1 MKQIVDVPFSL
12 RSALVRLPESGR
24 KIFIFPLTAAY
35 RHCILCI
42 VNSVHVG
49 GERTNPMATSKADIL
64 KTSRELIQQNGWA
77 AVNIRAVAAACG
89 VSVGCIYNYFGSKTE
104 LVSAAVESIWN
115 DIFRHPEDEAVF
127 QDTLSCIRW
136 MYRQMEYGCQQYPG
150 FFTHHALGFVQQDTA
165 DGKQQMRQT
174 WQHILDA
181 LCNVLRHDAK
191 VRPDAFTEQFTPEQ
205 FAGILFSLMLS
216 AVVQQSFDPS
226 AVLEIVRR
234 TIY

>member
-1 MKQIVDVPFSL
+1 MKQIVDAP
-12 RSALVRLPESGR
+12 SALPRVPAGEQTKKLL
-24 KIFIFPLTAAY
+24 FFLLTTAN
-35 RHCILCI
+35 RRCILSI
-42 VNSVHVG
+42 VNNVHVG
-49 GERTNPMATSKADIL
+49 GELTNPMATSKADIL

-115 DIFRHPEDEAVF
+115 DIFHHPEDEAVF

-150 FFTHHALGFVQQDTA
+150 FFTHHALGFVQQDTD

-181 LCNVLRHDAK
+181 LCSVLRHDAK
-191 VRPDAFTEQFTPEQ
+191 VRPGAFTEQFTPEQ

>member
-1 MKQIVDVPFSL
+1 M
-12 RSALVRLPESGR
+12 
-24 KIFIFPLTAAY
+24 
-35 RHCILCI
+35 
-42 VNSVHVG
+42 
-49 GERTNPMATSKADIL
+49 NPMATSKADIL
-64 KTSRELIQQNGWA
+64 KISRELIQQNGWA

-115 DIFRHPEDEAVF
+115 DIFHHPEDEAVF

-191 VRPDAFTEQFTPEQ
+191 VRPDAFTEQFTPGTVCGHPVLPDAVRGGAAELRPLCGAGDRAQDHLLSKKTSHKPCGSFLSPNVNIVQ
-205 FAGILFSLMLS
+205 FGFCPLQTILLQALFPSMLPVRLCRAGSL
-216 AVVQQSFDPS
+216 
-226 AVLEIVRR
+226 
-234 TIY
+234 

>member
-1 MKQIVDVPFSL
+1 
-12 RSALVRLPESGR
+12 
-24 KIFIFPLTAAY
+24 
-35 RHCILCI
+35 
-42 VNSVHVG
+42 
-49 GERTNPMATSKADIL
+49 MATSKADIL

-89 VSVGCIYNYFGSKTE
+89 VSVGCIYNY
-104 LVSAAVESIWN
+104 
-115 DIFRHPEDEAVF
+115 IFHHPEDEAVF
-127 QDTLSCIRW
+127 QDTLSCIQW

-165 DGKQQMRQT
+165 GGKQQMRQT

-181 LCNVLRHDAK
+181 LCSVLRHDAN

>member
-1 MKQIVDVPFSL
+1 M
-12 RSALVRLPESGR
+12 
-24 KIFIFPLTAAY
+24 
-35 RHCILCI
+35 
-42 VNSVHVG
+42 
-49 GERTNPMATSKADIL
+49 NPMATSKADIL

-104 LVSAAVESIWN
+104 LVRAAVESIWN
-115 DIFRHPEDEAVF
+115 DIFHHPEDEAVF

-136 MYRQMEYGCQQYPG
+136 MYRQMEYGSQQYPG

-181 LCNVLRHDAK
+181 LCTVLRNDTRIRA
-191 VRPDAFTEQFTPEQ
+191 DAFTAEFTVEK
-205 FAGILFSLMLS
+205 FAEMLFSLMLS
-216 AVVQQSFDPS
+216 ALVRQDFDPS
-226 AVLEIVRR
+226 TVLEIVRR
-234 TIY
+234 AVY